1 MLLGALVDAGADLE
15 VVQRSIDAVVPEAVR
30 LETETV
36 TRAGLR
42 ALKINIRVLVP
53 DPPHRTWRSIRDPAR
68 AADLPD
74 AGKRQCLG
82 GVRPA
87 G

>member
-15 VVQRSIDAVVPEAVR
+15 VVQRSIDAVVPDAVR

-42 ALKINIRVLVP
+42 AQDQHQGAGARSA
-53 DPPHRTWRSIRDPAR
+53 PPNVAQHS
-68 AADLPD
+68 
-74 AGKRQCLG
+74 
-82 GVRPA
+82 
-87 G
+87 